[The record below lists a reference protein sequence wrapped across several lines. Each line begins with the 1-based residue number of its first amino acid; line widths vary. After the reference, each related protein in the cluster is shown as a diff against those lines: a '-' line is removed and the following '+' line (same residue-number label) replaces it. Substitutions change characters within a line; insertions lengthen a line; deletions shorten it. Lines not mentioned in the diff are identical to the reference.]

1 MESIIT
7 ALIAAGSAICVA
19 LINTRIQSYKKQ
31 KAIDTIKRDL
41 RVDIENIYIYDLNK
55 ESYDKNIKHK
65 SHGSE
70 KKKII
75 ILK

>member
-1 MESIIT
+1 MESIVT

-31 KAIDTIKRDL
+31 KAIDTIKKDL
-41 RVDIENIYIYDLNK
+41 HVDIENIYIYDLNQ

-65 SHGSE
+65 SHGSSNQ
-70 KKKII
+70 KII

>member
-1 MESIIT
+1 MESIVT

-31 KAIDTIKRDL
+31 KAIDTIKKDL
-41 RVDIENIYIYDLNK
+41 HVDIENIYIYDLSQ

-70 KKKII
+70 NKKII

>member
-65 SHGSE
+65 SNGSE

>member
-31 KAIDTIKRDL
+31 KAIDTIKKDL
-41 RVDIENIYIYDLNK
+41 HVDIENIYIYDLNL

-65 SHGSE
+65 SHGSSN
-70 KKKII
+70 KKII